1 MKVKFTVNNYMLG
14 AKVKS
19 TPTDKIVS
27 QERIDTKHTEIVYEI
42 TDREK
47 QFCEKVLVKKG
58 EVIEYDGTLDMEI
71 IDNELDAAFE
81 EYLKTK
87 EK

>member
-27 QERIDTKHTEIVYEI
+27 QERIDKAHTEIVYEI
-42 TDREK
+42 NDREK
-47 QFCEKVLVKKG
+47 QFCEKVLAKKG
-58 EVIEYDGTLDMEI
+58 EVIE
-71 IDNELDAAFE
+71 
-81 EYLKTK
+81 
-87 EK
+87 

>member
-27 QERIDTKHTEIVYEI
+27 QERVDKAHTEIVYEI
-42 TDREK
+42 NDREK
-47 QFCEKVLVKKG
+47 QFCEKVLAKKG
-58 EVIEYDGTLDMEI
+58 EVIE
-71 IDNELDAAFE
+71 
-81 EYLKTK
+81 
-87 EK
+87 

>member
-27 QERIDTKHTEIVYEI
+27 QERIDKAHTEIVYEI
-42 TDREK
+42 NDRER
-47 QFCEKVLVKKG
+47 QFCEKVLAKKG
-58 EVIEYDGTLDMEI
+58 EVIE
-71 IDNELDAAFE
+71 
-81 EYLKTK
+81 
-87 EK
+87 